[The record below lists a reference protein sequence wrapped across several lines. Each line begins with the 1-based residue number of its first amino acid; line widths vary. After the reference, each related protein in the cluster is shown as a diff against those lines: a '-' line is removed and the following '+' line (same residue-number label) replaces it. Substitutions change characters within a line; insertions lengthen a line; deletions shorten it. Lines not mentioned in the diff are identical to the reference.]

1 MSMEQTALALAIH
14 AADPSVSGQGAL
26 DVEAGCLKRS
36 LGNFS
41 QLVMIKFYQ
50 ELVHI
55 SEPGKFLRNLK
66 LS

>member
-14 AADPSVSGQGAL
+14 AADPGVSGQGAL
-26 DVEAGCLKRS
+26 DVEAGRLKRS

-41 QLVMIKFYQ
+41 QLLMIKFYQ

-55 SEPGKFLRNLK
+55 SEPGNDF
-66 LS
+66 

>member
-14 AADPSVSGQGAL
+14 AAYPGVSGQGAL
-26 DVEAGCLKRS
+26 DVEAGCLNHS

-55 SEPGKFLRNLK
+55 SEPGNDF
-66 LS
+66 